1 MTLQEFVDK
10 HNGKPV
16 DFDGNKK
23 FWCVDLMRQYLV
35 DVLGLDGWY
44 FPSAKNAKSI
54 FLSFNGDNRFIKVVN
69 NRWNYPQPGSIFFF
83 GNRWNPFDDGHVCIV
98 TGATVNNFI
107 SLDQN
112 WPIGS
117 LVHYQNHNYNNALGW
132 FHPTGVK

>member
-1 MTLQEFVDK
+1 MTLQLWIDK

-23 FWCVDLMRQYLV
+23 YWCVDLMRNYLV
-35 DVLGLDGWY
+35 EVLGMNGWY
-44 FPSAKNAKSI
+44 FPAAKNAKTI
-54 FLSFNGDNRFIKVVN
+54 FLNFKSDKKFTKIWNTQNNFPVKGD
-69 NRWNYPQPGSIFFF
+69 IFFF
-83 GNRWNPFDDGHVCIV
+83 GNRWNPFDNGHVCIIS
-98 TGATVNNFI
+98 GATVKNFI